1 MQRFAGI
8 YTPLATPFAAD
19 GTLDARALARNV
31 ERYLRSPLTGLVV
44 LGSNGEAPQ
53 LEEHEADLAIAAVR
67 EAMPKDRP
75 LLAGTGRES
84 TSATIA
90 ATERAARI
98 GVDAVLVRTPSFYK
112 GQMTTDAF
120 VRHYTQVAD
129 RSPVPVLLYNVTM
142 YTGVNLLPEAVG
154 ILSQHPNIVG
164 IKETNS
170 EMVQFG
176 EYLAR
181 AAEGFT
187 VLAGS
192 GATYFSAL
200 MLGAHGAVLAVAGVA
215 PELCVRIFTAVREGD
230 IDAARRM
237 HRELAPLSK
246 LVGASYGVPG
256 LKAALDLIG
265 FDGGQPRP
273 PLQPVGQ
280 QATDVIREQLRK
292 MGLFDANAQSP
303 RVGGPG
309 AEAVPAR

>member
-1 MQRFAGI
+1 MHRFAGI

-19 GTLDARALARNV
+19 GSLDARALGRNV
-31 ERYLRSPLTGLVV
+31 EKYLRSPLTGLVV

-53 LEEHEADLAIAAVR
+53 LEEHEADLAIKSVR
-67 EAMPKDRP
+67 DAMPKDRP

-84 TSATIA
+84 TAATIS
-90 ATERAARI
+90 ATERAAKI

-120 VRHYTQVAD
+120 VKHYTQVAD
-129 RSPVPVLLYNVTM
+129 RSPVPVLLYNVTI

-181 AAEGFT
+181 AADGFT
-187 VLAGS
+187 VFAGS

-200 MLGAHGAVLAVAGVA
+200 MLGAHGAILAVAGVA
-215 PELCVRIFTAVREGD
+215 PDLCVQIFTAVRDGR
-230 IDAARRM
+230 IDQARSMNRQ
-237 HRELAPLSK
+237 LAPLSK
-246 LVGASYGVPG
+246 LVGATHGVPG
-256 LKAALDLIG
+256 LKAALTLLG
-265 FDGGQPRP
+265 FEGGLPRP
-273 PLQPVGQ
+273 PLQPAGQ
-280 QATDVIREQLRK
+280 QAIDSIRQELREL
-292 MGLFDANAQSP
+292 GLFD
-303 RVGGPG
+303 V
-309 AEAVPAR
+309 VPAR

>member
-1 MQRFAGI
+1 MHRFAGI
-8 YTPLATPFAAD
+8 YTPLATPFSAD
-19 GTLDARALARNV
+19 GSLDVRGLANNV
-31 ERYLRSPLTGLVV
+31 EKYLRSPLTGLVV

-53 LEEHEADLAIAAVR
+53 LEEHEADLAIKTVR
-67 EAMPKDRP
+67 DAMPATRP

-84 TSATIA
+84 TAATIA

-120 VRHYTQVAD
+120 VKHYTQVAD
-129 RSPVPVLLYNVTM
+129 RSPVPVLLYNVTI
-142 YTGVNLLPEAVG
+142 YTGVNLSPDAVA
-154 ILSQHPNIVG
+154 ILSQHPNIAG

-192 GATYFSAL
+192 GATYFSTL
-200 MLGAHGAVLAVAGVA
+200 MLGAHGAILAVAGVA
-215 PELCVRIFTAVREGD
+215 PELCVRIFDAVREGR
-230 IDAARRM
+230 IDDARRM
-237 HRELAPLSK
+237 NRELAPLSK
-246 LVGASYGVPG
+246 LVGTTYGVPG
-256 LKAALDLIG
+256 LKAALALRG
-265 FDGGQPRP
+265 FDGGLPRP

-280 QATDVIREQLRK
+280 QAVDVIREQLDK
-292 MGLFDANAQSP
+292 LGLFAGVSA
-303 RVGGPG
+303 G
-309 AEAVPAR
+309 

>member
-1 MQRFAGI
+1 MHRFAGI
-8 YTPLATPFAAD
+8 YTPLATPFADD
-19 GTLDARALARNV
+19 GSLDVRGLARNV
-31 ERYLRSPLTGLVV
+31 EKYLRSPLTGLVV

-53 LEEHEADLAIAAVR
+53 LEEHEADLAIQTVR
-67 EAMPKDRP
+67 DAMPKDRP

-90 ATERAARI
+90 ATERAARL

-120 VRHYTQVAD
+120 VEHYTQVAD

-142 YTGVNLLPEAVG
+142 YTGVNLLPEAIG

-176 EYLAR
+176 EYLAS
-181 AAEGFT
+181 AADGFT

-200 MLGAHGAVLAVAGVA
+200 MLGAHGAILAVAGVA
-215 PELCVRIFTAVREGD
+215 PDLCVKIVAAVREGR
-230 IDAARRM
+230 IDDARKLNRQ
-237 HRELAPLSK
+237 LAPLSK
-246 LVGASYGVPG
+246 LVGATYGVPG
-256 LKAALDLIG
+256 LKAALTLLG
-265 FDGGQPRP
+265 FDGGHPRP

-280 QATDVIREQLRK
+280 PAVDAIREQLCEL
-292 MGLFDANAQSP
+292 GLLTTRFDAI
-303 RVGGPG
+303 
-309 AEAVPAR
+309 PAR

>member
-1 MQRFAGI
+1 MHRFAGI
-8 YTPLATPFAAD
+8 YTPLATPFGAD
-19 GTLDARALARNV
+19 GSLDGGALARNV

-53 LEEHEADLAIAAVR
+53 LEESEADFAIKTVR
-67 EAMPKDRP
+67 DAMPKDRP

-90 ATERAARI
+90 ATERAAAL

-112 GQMTTDAF
+112 GQMTTEAF
-120 VRHYTQVAD
+120 VRHYTLVAD

-181 AAEGFT
+181 AAKGFT

-192 GATYFSAL
+192 GATYFSSL
-200 MLGAHGAVLAVAGVA
+200 MLGAHGAILAVAGVA
-215 PELCVRIFTAVREGD
+215 PDLCVQIFTAVSEGRIED
-230 IDAARRM
+230 ARRLN
-237 HRELAPLSK
+237 RELAPLSK
-246 LVGASYGVPG
+246 LVGSTYGVPG
-256 LKAALDLIG
+256 LKAALTLIG
-265 FDGGQPRP
+265 FDGGFPRP
-273 PLQPVGQ
+273 PLLPVGH
-280 QATDVIREQLRK
+280 QAMDVIREQLRQ
-292 MGLFDANAQSP
+292 MGLI
-303 RVGGPG
+303 
-309 AEAVPAR
+309 PARSEAIPAH

>member
-1 MQRFAGI
+1 MHRFAGI

-19 GTLDARALARNV
+19 GSLDVRGLANNV
-31 ERYLRSPLTGLVV
+31 EKYLRSPLTGLVV

-53 LEEHEADLAIAAVR
+53 LEEHEADLAIRTVR
-67 EAMPKDRP
+67 EVMPKNRP

-84 TSATIA
+84 TAATIA
-90 ATERAARI
+90 ATERAARM

-120 VRHYTQVAD
+120 VKHYTQVAD
-129 RSPVPVLLYNVTM
+129 RSPVPVLLYNVSM

-170 EMVQFG
+170 DMVQFG

-181 AAEGFT
+181 AADGFT

-200 MLGAHGAVLAVAGVA
+200 MLGAHGAILAVAGVA
-215 PELCVRIFTAVREGD
+215 PDACVGIFNAVREGR
-230 IDAARRM
+230 IDDARTRN
-237 HRELAPLSK
+237 RELAPLSK
-246 LVGASYGVPG
+246 LVGATYGVPG
-256 LKAALDLIG
+256 LKAALTLLG
-265 FDGGQPRP
+265 FDGGLPRP

-280 QATDVIREQLRK
+280 QAIDVIREQLTK
-292 MGLFDANAQSP
+292 SGLFDA
-303 RVGGPG
+303 
-309 AEAVPAR
+309 VPMR

>member
-1 MQRFAGI
+1 MHRFAGI

-19 GTLDARALARNV
+19 GSLDVRGLARNV

-53 LEEHEADLAIAAVR
+53 LEEHEADLAIETVR

-84 TSATIA
+84 TAATIA
-90 ATERAARI
+90 ATERAARL

-120 VRHYTQVAD
+120 VKHYTQVAD
-129 RSPVPVLLYNVTM
+129 RSPVPVLLYNVTI
-142 YTGVNLLPEAVG
+142 YTGVNLLPDAIG

-170 EMVQFG
+170 DMVQFG

-181 AAEGFT
+181 AGDGFT

-200 MLGAHGAVLAVAGVA
+200 MLGAHGAILAVAGVA
-215 PELCVRIFTAVREGD
+215 PDLCVEIFTAVREGR
-230 IDAARRM
+230 IDEARKMNRQ
-237 HRELAPLSK
+237 LAPLSK
-246 LVGASYGVPG
+246 LVGATYGVPG
-256 LKAALDLIG
+256 LKAALTLLG
-265 FDGGQPRP
+265 FDGGLPRP

-280 QATDVIREQLRK
+280 QAVDAIREQLSEL
-292 MGLFDANAQSP
+292 GLFST
-303 RVGGPG
+303 
-309 AEAVPAR
+309 PARKARVLGAPV

>member
-1 MQRFAGI
+1 MHRFAGI

-19 GTLDARALARNV
+19 GSLDAGALARNV
-31 ERYLRSPLTGLVV
+31 EKYLRSPLTGLVV

-53 LEEHEADLAIAAVR
+53 LEEDEADLAIKTVR
-67 EAMPKDRP
+67 DAMPKDRP

-84 TSATIA
+84 TAATIA
-90 ATERAARI
+90 ATERAARL

-120 VRHYTQVAD
+120 VKHYTQVAD

-170 EMVQFG
+170 DMVQFG
-176 EYLAR
+176 EYLGR
-181 AAEGFT
+181 AASGFT

-200 MLGAHGAVLAVAGVA
+200 MLGAHGAILAVAGVA
-215 PELCVRIFTAVREGD
+215 PDQCVQIFSAVRDGRVDE
-230 IDAARRM
+230 ARTMNRK
-237 HRELAPLSK
+237 LAPLSK
-246 LVGASYGVPG
+246 LVGATHGVPG
-256 LKAALDLIG
+256 LKAALTVLG
-265 FDGGQPRP
+265 FEGGFPRP

-280 QATDVIREQLRK
+280 QTVDVIREQLREL
-292 MGLFDANAQSP
+292 GLLSTRFDAI
-303 RVGGPG
+303 
-309 AEAVPAR
+309 PAR

>member
-1 MQRFAGI
+1 MNRFAGI

-19 GTLDARALARNV
+19 GSLDVRGLARNV
-31 ERYLRSPLTGLVV
+31 EKYLQSPLTGLVV

-53 LEEHEADLAIAAVR
+53 LEEAEADLAIKTVR
-67 EAMPKDRP
+67 DAMPKDRP

-84 TSATIA
+84 TGATIV
-90 ATERAARI
+90 ATERAARL

-112 GQMTTDAF
+112 SQMTTDAF
-120 VRHYTQVAD
+120 VKHYTQVAD

-154 ILSQHPNIVG
+154 ILSKHPNIVG

-176 EYLAR
+176 DYLAR
-181 AAEGFT
+181 ASDGFT

-200 MLGAHGAVLAVAGVA
+200 MLGAQGAVLAVAGVA
-215 PELCVRIFTAVREGD
+215 PDLCVKIFTAVRDGR
-230 IDAARRM
+230 IDEARKMNRQ
-237 HRELAPLSK
+237 LAPLSK
-246 LVGASYGVPG
+246 LVGATYGVPG
-256 LKAALDLIG
+256 LKAALTLLG
-265 FDGGQPRP
+265 FEGGLPRP

-280 QATDVIREQLRK
+280 QAIDVIREQLRELR
-292 MGLFDANAQSP
+292 LF
-303 RVGGPG
+303 
-309 AEAVPAR
+309 EAIPTL

>member
-1 MQRFAGI
+1 MHRFAGI

-19 GTLDARALARNV
+19 GSLDARGLARNV
-31 ERYLRSPLTGLVV
+31 EKYLRSPLTGLVV

-53 LEEHEADLAIAAVR
+53 LEEHEADLAIKTVR
-67 EAMPKDRP
+67 DVMPKDRP

-84 TSATIA
+84 TAATIA
-90 ATERAARI
+90 ATERASTL

-120 VRHYTQVAD
+120 VKHYTQVAD

-142 YTGVNLLPEAVG
+142 YTGVNLLPEAIG
-154 ILSQHPNIVG
+154 MLSKHPNIVG

-181 AAEGFT
+181 AADGFT

-200 MLGAHGAVLAVAGVA
+200 MLGAHGAILAVAGVA
-215 PELCVRIFTAVREGD
+215 PDLCVKIVSAIREGR
-230 IDAARRM
+230 IDDARKMNRQ
-237 HRELAPLSK
+237 LAPLSK
-246 LVGASYGVPG
+246 LVGATYGVPG
-256 LKAALDLIG
+256 LKAALTLLG
-265 FDGGQPRP
+265 FDGGLPRP

-280 QATDVIREQLRK
+280 QAVDAIREQLGEL
-292 MGLFDANAQSP
+292 GLLSTATQSP
-303 RVGGPG
+303 RVGAP
-309 AEAVPAR
+309 V

>member
-1 MQRFAGI
+1 MHRFAGI

-19 GTLDARALARNV
+19 GSLDARGLARNV
-31 ERYLRSPLTGLVV
+31 EKYLRSPLTGLVV

-53 LEEHEADLAIAAVR
+53 LEEHEADLAIKTVR
-67 EAMPKDRP
+67 DAMPKDRP

-84 TSATIA
+84 TAATIA
-90 ATERAARI
+90 ATERAASL

-120 VRHYTQVAD
+120 VKHYTHVAD
-129 RSPVPVLLYNVTM
+129 RSPIPVLLYNVTM
-142 YTGVNLLPEAVG
+142 YTGVNLLPEAIG

-181 AAEGFT
+181 AADGFT

-200 MLGAHGAVLAVAGVA
+200 MLGAHGAILAVAGVA
-215 PELCVRIFTAVREGD
+215 PDLCVQIVSAVREGR
-230 IDAARRM
+230 IDDARKMNRQ
-237 HRELAPLSK
+237 LAPLSK
-246 LVGASYGVPG
+246 LVGATYGVPG
-256 LKAALDLIG
+256 LKAALTLLG
-265 FDGGQPRP
+265 FDGGLPRP

-280 QATDVIREQLRK
+280 QAIDLIREQLREL
-292 MGLFDANAQSP
+292 GLF
-303 RVGGPG
+303 
-309 AEAVPAR
+309 EAISAR

>member
-1 MQRFAGI
+1 MRRFAGI

-19 GTLDARALARNV
+19 GSLDVRALGRNV
-31 ERYLRSPLTGLVV
+31 QKYLRSPLTGLVV

-53 LEEHEADLAIAAVR
+53 LDDHEADLAIKTVR

-84 TSATIA
+84 TAATIA
-90 ATERAARI
+90 ATERAAAL
-98 GVDAVLVRTPSFYK
+98 GADAVMVRTPSFYK

-129 RSPVPVLLYNVTM
+129 RSAVPVFLYNVTM

-154 ILSQHPNIVG
+154 LLSQHPNIAG

-170 EMVQFG
+170 DMVQFG

-181 AAEGFT
+181 AADGFT

-192 GATYFSAL
+192 GATYFSSL

-215 PELCVRIFTAVREGD
+215 PDLCVQTFTAVQEGR
-230 IDAARRM
+230 IDEARRM
-237 HRELAPLSK
+237 NRELAPLSK
-246 LVGASYGVPG
+246 LVGTTYGVPG
-256 LKAALDLIG
+256 LKAALTLIG
-265 FDGGQPRP
+265 FDGGAPRP

-280 QATDVIREQLRK
+280 QAVDAIREQLKK
-292 MGLFDANAQSP
+292 MGLFEPIA
-303 RVGGPG
+303 
-309 AEAVPAR
+309 AR

>member
-1 MQRFAGI
+1 MHRFAGI

-19 GTLDARALARNV
+19 GSLDTRALARNV
-31 ERYLRSPLTGLVV
+31 EKYLRSPLTGLVV

-53 LEEHEADLAIAAVR
+53 LEEHEADLAIETVR
-67 EAMPKDRP
+67 GAMPKDRP

-84 TSATIA
+84 TAATIA
-90 ATERAARI
+90 ATERAARL
-98 GVDAVLVRTPSFYK
+98 GVDAVMVRTPSFYK

-129 RSPVPVLLYNVTM
+129 RSPVPVFLYNVTM

-154 ILSQHPNIVG
+154 ILSQHPNIAG

-170 EMVQFG
+170 DMVQFG

-181 AAEGFT
+181 AADGFT

-192 GATYFSAL
+192 GATYFSSL

-215 PELCVRIFTAVREGD
+215 PDLCVQIFTAVREGR
-230 IDAARRM
+230 IDDARGM
-237 HRELAPLSK
+237 NRELAPLSR
-246 LVGASYGVPG
+246 LVGAAYGVPG

-265 FDGGQPRP
+265 FDGGAPRS

-280 QATDVIREQLRK
+280 KAVDAIREQLEQMR
-292 MGLFDANAQSP
+292 LFSP
-303 RVGGPG
+303 I
-309 AEAVPAR
+309 PAR